1 MNEDQ
6 EPSVL
11 DFVKS
16 ILIPGRKLIHIPPPV
31 TLKQPPTDGLL
42 LSDARSA
49 RTGPDT
55 KPVPTSPASAGEQA
69 FPWLVLLALLTGL
82 FAQLSLEPRADRNWV
97 TGVFLYGVAGT
108 GLILAMLRGQ
118 FYLAE
123 PISPA
128 LPDGKVSINWT
139 ALLVSLALG
148 LAAFLLFAS
157 ERFTTVNTAFW
168 LASLAIFIY
177 AIKPKGASFLKW
189 ARGGWLQLKSGV
201 SIKITPWVVLC
212 IAVFILGVFFRIYQF
227 DQVPSQMVSDHA
239 EKLYDIQDVLNGNL
253 FTFFIRN
260 TGREAF
266 QFYWTAFLI
275 KLLNTGVTFFSLKLG
290 TILLGILTL
299 PFLYLLGKE
308 LGSRRVGLFTMLF
321 AGIAYWPNL
330 ISRIA
335 LRFTL
340 YPFFFAP
347 TFYYFL
353 RGMRTGQR
361 RYFVLSGIFMG
372 IGLHGYSPFRVVP
385 ALIILA
391 VALYLLH
398 HRSNQAVKHAVVGLA
413 LIGAVAIIVALP
425 LLRYAVSH
433 PDLVMYRTL
442 TRVTSAEQA
451 ITGSPV
457 LIFLQNLWRAMTM
470 FAWDNGEVW
479 VLSIPHRPI
488 LDVVSGALYHL
499 GFLAV
504 LVNYIRKRRWTDLL
518 LLISIPFL
526 MLPSI
531 FSLAFPAEN
540 PSLNRTAGAIVPV
553 FLLIGFALDGI
564 FCAIKRGMGAS
575 GRTLAGGL
583 VAALLFLSASQNY
596 DLVFNQYRT
605 NYDNSSWPSTQIGA
619 VVHDFVDTWG
629 NRDSAYLVGY
639 PHWVDS
645 RLVGINAGTPDKDY
659 AIFTDQFELTLA
671 QPGPKLFILNVND
684 TPDLEALNQLYP
696 DGVLRLIPSE
706 LPGREFYIYFV
717 PR

>member
-1 MNEDQ
+1 MNDDQ

-16 ILIPGRKLIHIPPPV
+16 ILIPGRKLIRIPPPV
-31 TLKQPPTDGLL
+31 TEEQPPAAGPL
-42 LSDARSA
+42 LSDVRSA

-55 KPVPTSPASAGEQA
+55 KPVPTPPSREGLQP

-97 TGVFLYGVAGT
+97 TGIFLYAIAGA
-108 GLILAMLRGQ
+108 GLILAMLRNQ
-118 FYLAE
+118 FRLAE
-123 PISPA
+123 PVNPGI
-128 LPDGKVSINWT
+128 PDGNASIRPT
-139 ALLVSLALG
+139 TMLVSLALG
-148 LAAFLLFAS
+148 LAAFLLFGS
-157 ERFTTVNTAFW
+157 EQFTTVNTAIW
-168 LASLAIFIY
+168 LASLAAFVY
-177 AIKPKGASFLKW
+177 AIKPKGASLSKW
-189 ARGGWLQLKSGV
+189 VEDNWQRLKSGI
-201 SIKITPWVVLC
+201 SIKVTPWVVLC
-212 IAVFILGVFFRIYQF
+212 TAVFILGVVFRIYQL

-239 EKLYDIQDVLNGNL
+239 EKLYDIQDVLSGNL
-253 FTFFIRN
+253 STFFTRN

-275 KLLNTGVTFFSLKLG
+275 KLFNIGITFFSLKLG
-290 TILLGILTL
+290 TVLLGILTL

-308 LGSRRVGLFTMLF
+308 LGSPRVGLFTMLF

-347 TFYYFL
+347 TLYCFL

-361 RYFVLSGIFMG
+361 YYFVLSGIFMG

-398 HRSNQAVKHAVVGLA
+398 HRSNRAVKHAVLGLI
-413 LIGAVAIIVALP
+413 LIGAVAIIVTLP
-425 LLRYAVSH
+425 LLRYAVDY
-433 PDLVMYRTL
+433 PDAVMYRTL

-451 ITGSPV
+451 IPGSPV
-457 LIFLQNLWRAMTM
+457 VIFLQNLWRAMTM

-504 LVNYIRKRRWTDLL
+504 LVNYFRKRRWTDLL
-518 LLISIPFL
+518 LLVSIPFL

-540 PSLNRTAGAIVPV
+540 PSLNRTAGAIIPV

-564 FCAIKRGMGAS
+564 FCAIKRAMGTS
-575 GRTLAGGL
+575 GRAVAGGL
-583 VAALLFLSASQNY
+583 IAILLFLSASQNY

-605 NYDNSSWPSTQIGA
+605 NFDNSSWPSAQIGA
-619 VVHDFVDTWG
+619 VVRDFVDTWG
-629 NRDSAYLVGY
+629 NRDAAYLVGY

-659 AIFTDQFELTLA
+659 AIFTNQFELTLA
-671 QPGPKLFILNVND
+671 QPAPKLFILNVND

-696 DGVLRLIPSE
+696 EGVLRLIPAE

>member
-16 ILIPGRKLIHIPPPV
+16 ILIPGRKLIRIPPPV
-31 TLKQPPTDGLL
+31 AVEQPPTTEPL
-42 LSDARSA
+42 LSDVRSA
-49 RTGPDT
+49 RAGPDT
-55 KPVPTSPASAGEQA
+55 KPLATSPARAGLQP

-82 FAQLSLEPRADRNWV
+82 LAQLSLEPRADRSWV
-97 TGVFLYGVAGT
+97 TGAFLYAIAGA
-108 GLILAMLRGQ
+108 GLTLAMLRGQ
-118 FYLAE
+118 FHLAE
-123 PISPA
+123 PVSPA
-128 LPDGKVSINWT
+128 LPDGNGSTNWT

-148 LAAFLLFAS
+148 LAAFLLFGS

-168 LASLAIFIY
+168 LASLAAFIY
-177 AIKPKGASFLKW
+177 AIKPKSASFIKW
-189 ARGGWLQLKSGV
+189 TQGAWQRLKSGA
-201 SIKITPWVVLC
+201 SIKVTPWVVLC
-212 IAVFILGVFFRIYQF
+212 TAVFILGVVFRIYQF

-275 KLLNTGVTFFSLKLG
+275 KLLNTGITFFSLKLG

-308 LGSRRVGLFTMLF
+308 LGSPRVGLFTMLF

-398 HRSNQAVKHAVVGLA
+398 HRSNRAVKHAMVGLV

-425 LLRYAVSH
+425 LLRYAVDY
-433 PDLVMYRTL
+433 PDVVMYRAL

-504 LVNYIRKRRWTDLL
+504 LINYFRKQRWTDLL

-540 PSLNRTAGAIVPV
+540 PSLNRTAGAIIPV

-564 FCAIKRGMGAS
+564 FCAIKRAMGAS

-596 DLVFNQYRT
+596 DLVFNQYRS
-605 NYDNSSWPSTQIGA
+605 NFDNSSWPSAQIGA
-619 VVHDFVDTWG
+619 VVRDFIDTWG

-671 QPGPKLFILNVND
+671 QPAPKLFILNVND
-684 TPDLEALNQLYP
+684 TPDLEALNRLYP
-696 DGVLRLIPSE
+696 EGVLRLIPSE

-717 PR
+717 LR

>member
-16 ILIPGRKLIHIPPPV
+16 IFIPGRKLIHIPPPV
-31 TLKQPPTDGLL
+31 AVEQPLTTEPL

-49 RTGPDT
+49 RTGLDN
-55 KPVPTSPASAGEQA
+55 KPLPTHPAREGLQP

-82 FAQLSLEPRADRNWV
+82 LAQLSLEPRADRSWA
-97 TGVFLYGVAGT
+97 TGVFLYAIAGS
-108 GLILAMLRGQ
+108 GLTLAILRGQ
-118 FYLAE
+118 FHLAE
-123 PISPA
+123 PVSPE
-128 LPDGKVSINWT
+128 LPDANVSINRT
-139 ALLVSLALG
+139 ALLVSLSLG
-148 LAAFLLFAS
+148 LAAFLLFGS
-157 ERFTTVNTAFW
+157 ERFNTVNTVFW
-168 LASLAIFIY
+168 LTSLAAFIY
-177 AIKPKGASFLKW
+177 AIKPKSTSFLKW
-189 ARGGWLQLKSGV
+189 TQGVWQRLKSGV
-201 SIKITPWVVLC
+201 SIKVTPWVVVC
-212 IAVFILGVFFRIYQF
+212 TAVFILGVVFRIYQF

-239 EKLYDIQDVLNGNL
+239 EKLYDIQDVLKGNL
-253 FTFFIRN
+253 STFFTRN

-275 KLLNTGVTFFSLKLG
+275 KVLNTGITFFSLKLG
-290 TILLGILTL
+290 AVLLGILTL

-308 LGSRRVGLFTMLF
+308 LSSPRVGLFTMLF

-353 RGMRTGQR
+353 RGMRTGRQ
-361 RYFVLSGIFMG
+361 RYFILSGIFMG

-391 VALYLLH
+391 MALYLLH
-398 HRSNQAVKHAVVGLA
+398 HRSNRAVKHAVLGLVI
-413 LIGAVAIIVALP
+413 IGAVAMIVALP
-425 LLRYAVSH
+425 LLRYAVDY
-433 PDLVMYRTL
+433 PDVVMYRTL

-504 LVNYIRKRRWTDLL
+504 LVNYFRKRRWTNLL

-540 PSLNRTAGAIVPV
+540 PSLNRTAGAIIPV

-564 FCAIKRGMGAS
+564 FSTIKRGMGAS

-605 NYDNSSWPSTQIGA
+605 NYDNSSWPSAQIGA
-619 VVHDFVDTWG
+619 VVRDFVDTWG

>member
-1 MNEDQ
+1 MNDDQ

-16 ILIPGRKLIHIPPPV
+16 ILIPSRKLIRIPPPV
-31 TLKQPPTDGLL
+31 AEDQPPTAGLL
-42 LSDARSA
+42 LSDVRSA

-55 KPVPTSPASAGEQA
+55 KPLPTPPTREGQQP
-69 FPWLVLLALLTGL
+69 FPWLVLLTLLTAL
-82 FAQLSLEPRADRNWV
+82 FAQLSLEPRADRSWV
-97 TGVFLYGVAGT
+97 TGVFLYAVAGA
-108 GLILAMLRGQ
+108 GLTLAMLRGQ
-118 FYLAE
+118 FHLAE
-123 PISPA
+123 SVSSEF
-128 LPDGKVSINWT
+128 PDGNGSINRT

-148 LAAFLLFAS
+148 LAAFLLFGS
-157 ERFTTVNTAFW
+157 EQFTTVNTVFW
-168 LASLAIFIY
+168 LGSLAAFIY
-177 AIKPKGASFLKW
+177 AIKPKDASFLKW
-189 ARGGWLQLKSGV
+189 AQGVWRRLKSGI
-201 SIKITPWVVLC
+201 SIKVTPWVVLC
-212 IAVFILGVFFRIYQF
+212 TAVFILGVVFRIYQLG
-227 DQVPSQMVSDHA
+227 QVPSQMVSDHA

-253 FTFFIRN
+253 STFFTRN

-275 KLLNTGVTFFSLKLG
+275 KLFNTGITFFSLKLG
-290 TILLGILTL
+290 TVLLGILTL

-308 LGSRRVGLFTMLF
+308 LGSPRVGLFTMLF

-353 RGMRTGQR
+353 RGMRTGHR

-385 ALIILA
+385 ALIMLA

-398 HRSNQAVKHAVVGLA
+398 QRSNRAVKHAVLGLI
-413 LIGAVAIIVALP
+413 LIGAVAMIVALP
-425 LLRYAVSH
+425 LLRYAMDY
-433 PDLVMYRTL
+433 PDVVMYRTL
-442 TRVTSAEQA
+442 TRVTSAEQV
-451 ITGSPV
+451 IPGSPV
-457 LIFLQNLWRAMTM
+457 VIFLQNLWRAMTM

-504 LVNYIRKRRWTDLL
+504 LVNYFRKKRWTDLL

-531 FSLAFPAEN
+531 FSLAFPTEN
-540 PSLNRTAGAIVPV
+540 PSLNRTAGAIIPV

-564 FCAIKRGMGAS
+564 FCAIKRALGNS

-596 DLVFNQYRT
+596 DLVFNQYRA
-605 NYDNSSWPSTQIGA
+605 NYDNGSWPSARIGA
-619 VVHDFVDTWG
+619 VVRDFVDTWG

-671 QPGPKLFILNVND
+671 QPAPKLFILNVSD
-684 TPDLEALNQLYP
+684 TPDLETLNRLYP

-706 LPGREFYIYFV
+706 LPGREFLIYFV